1 MARSKTPERQDPHG
15 RRPCDQLDEL
25 EASIEQLRVA
35 YEKYFLGIERRPPS
49 ELHDRVRRMLR
60 EIEKTRPSR
69 SALRFRLQGL
79 RARLVTY
86 EQYWTRILRKIEE
99 GTYERH
105 VRKAKQR
112 MAEAD
117 RPGPKRPATTDD
129 GVDPAQARRLY
140 RELVAAK
147 KASGESTKGL
157 SYGAFVDTLRRTVPK
172 LRARHGGDVDLVVV
186 QKGGKVKLV
195 ARPR

>member
-1 MARSKTPERQDPHG
+1 MATSSRASRREDGP
-15 RRPCDQLDEL
+15 RRPSERLDEL
-25 EASIEQLRVA
+25 EQAIEQLRIA
-35 YEKYFLGIERRPPS
+35 YEKYFLGIEKRPPA
-49 ELHDRVRRMLR
+49 EQHDKVKRMLR
-60 EIEKTRPSR
+60 DVEKMGFARA
-69 SALRFRLQGL
+69 ALRFRLQGL

-105 VRKAKQR
+105 VRRARQR
-112 MAEAD
+112 ATGAAAPAPVESASAD
-117 RPGPKRPATTDD
+117 P
-129 GVDPAQARRLY
+129 VDPAVARRLY

-147 KASGESTKGL
+147 KAAGESTKGL
-157 SYGAFVDTLRRTVPK
+157 SYGGFVKTLAQAVPK
-172 LRARHGGDVDLVVV
+172 LRARHGRDVDLVVV